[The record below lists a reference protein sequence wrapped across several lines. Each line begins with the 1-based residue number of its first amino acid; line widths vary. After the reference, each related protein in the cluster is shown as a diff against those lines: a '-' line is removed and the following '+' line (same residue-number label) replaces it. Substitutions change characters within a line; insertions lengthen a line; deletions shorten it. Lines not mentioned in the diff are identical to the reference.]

1 MRNLVL
7 ALGSVL
13 MAAAPALADRPLT
26 EEEKVKLQSAVSA
39 QGCSGGKL
47 EFDDGHYE
55 VDDAKCDDG
64 KTYDLKF
71 DAEFS
76 LIRKKLER

>member
-13 MAAAPALADRPLT
+13 MAATPALADRPLT
-26 EEEKVKLQSAVSA
+26 EEEKVKLQSAVSV

-55 VDDAKCDDG
+55 ADDAKM
-64 KTYDLKF
+64 
-71 DAEFS
+71 
-76 LIRKKLER
+76 R

>member
-1 MRNLVL
+1 
-7 ALGSVL
+7 

>member
-1 MRNLVL
+1 MV
-7 ALGSVL
+7 
-13 MAAAPALADRPLT
+13 AAPALADRPLT
-26 EEEKVKLQSAVSA
+26 EEEKVKLQSVISA

-47 EFDDGHYE
+47 EFDDGYYE